1 MDEIIDT
8 DQQVVEDYNIRINN
22 ENLKRVAAKEE
33 LRFLSIIVKDR
44 ESLMEAMSFGF
55 KPGNNGHFWSQDGR
69 TLFGLIYAYYQ
80 KYNKILT
87 RGAIDSIMDT
97 MDNFGGR
104 VVDEEDKTA
113 IRLLWDKV
121 YSLESSADDYELLRD
136 NINNRFVQ
144 WQAHVIMRDGYAQIA
159 RATSGQV
166 EIVKTIREK
175 MIKLD
180 YLDADPYALT
190 MSINQGLDKV
200 SEMLA
205 TRRNNPNTQDVI
217 LTGLNGL
224 DRILHGLERGTYT
237 VVTGMINGG
246 KTTLM
251 FNIAFNMAKAGYN
264 VVYVSLE
271 KKAVSL
277 YSRLVALHALV
288 DYNRIKVGGTSE
300 HGLSDYYFN
309 KLNEA
314 IHDLKSNVHPNF
326 DIIQLAQ
333 GVKLSK
339 IISEIEKIKASK
351 KVDAIFV
358 DYLGAIGMET
368 VTPGRPDL
376 DEHKVSQRLQAYG
389 RINNF
394 VTVTAAQLKTPS
406 SKEIRGKSRKAGTA
420 DDASTVEVNTE
431 DVAGSKMIIAD
442 ADNAWGC
449 ILNSD
454 HPATKMFVYITKARD
469 DESRVQTCFDFDGK
483 LGRVSDQEFIGR
495 VEEVDKL
502 LYNKNITAEKLES
515 DDGLFNNATGI
526 EAMLQDGAQD
536 DVFDDGKVL
545 DAVVVPVAK
554 AVVKPLAK
562 AVEQSTLK
570 PAETKD
576 EIPKPLPAKSKDSDV
591 LFDNW

>member
-1 MDEIIDT
+1 MDEVPEIE
-8 DQQVVEDYNIRINN
+8 QQVVEDYNIRINN
-22 ENLKRVAAKEE
+22 ENLKRIAYKEE
-33 LRFLSIIVKDR
+33 QRFLSILLKDR

-55 KPGNNGHFWSQDGR
+55 KPGNNGHFWNQDTR

-97 MDNFGGR
+97 MDSFGGK
-104 VVDEEDKTA
+104 VVDEEDKTS
-113 IRLLWDKV
+113 IRLLWDKI
-121 YSLESSADDYELLRD
+121 YSLESSTDDFDLLRD

-144 WQAHVIMRDGYAQIA
+144 WQAHVIMRDGYAQVA

-166 EIVKTIREK
+166 EIVKAIREK
-175 MIKLD
+175 IIKMD

-190 MSINQGLDKV
+190 MSMEQGLDKV
-200 SEMLA
+200 YAMLQE
-205 TRRNNPNTQDVI
+205 RRNNPNTQDVI

-224 DRILHGLERGTYT
+224 DKILHGLERGTYT

-271 KKAVSL
+271 KKAISF

-314 IHDLKSNVHPNF
+314 IHDLKHNLHPNF
-326 DIIQLAQ
+326 DIVQLAQ

-339 IISEIEKIKASK
+339 IISEVEKIKASK
-351 KVDAIFV
+351 KIDVLCV
-358 DYLGAIGMET
+358 DYLGAIGTET

-394 VTVTAAQLKTPS
+394 VTLTAAQLKTPS
-406 SKEIRGKSRKAGTA
+406 SKEIRGKARKAGTA
-420 DDASTVEVNTE
+420 DDASSVEVNTE

-449 ILNSD
+449 VLNSD
-454 HPATKMFVYITKARD
+454 HPATKMYVYITKARD
-469 DESRVQTCFDFDGK
+469 DESRVQTCFDFD
-483 LGRVSDQEFIGR
+483 S
-495 VEEVDKL
+495 
-502 LYNKNITAEKLES
+502 NKDNYYDYVMKVA
-515 DDGLFNNATGI
+515 FGI
-526 EAMLQDGAQD
+526 
-536 DVFDDGKVL
+536 K
-545 DAVVVPVAK
+545 
-554 AVVKPLAK
+554 
-562 AVEQSTLK
+562 
-570 PAETKD
+570 
-576 EIPKPLPAKSKDSDV
+576 
-591 LFDNW
+591 